1 MAAPPHTFNPKQL
14 ELYLERIGYANP
26 TNASPENATGTRL
39 QHVQQSI
46 QQDRLATLTELQ
58 RRHLA
63 AIPWGNSALHYSQ
76 HRSISIH
83 PASIFD
89 KLVVRR
95 LDGYCMENTNL
106 LFMVLQS
113 LGYTVYPTGGRVSH
127 AVTGGNQTPGS
138 ELYMSLGHMV
148 LIVTIDGQRY
158 MVDVG
163 FGNFGP
169 TSPLPL
175 KDDGAVAVCMAPA
188 EMRLVKDTP
197 IEFTDKSQK
206 LWIYQIRHNPESDWI
221 PQYSFSELEFLPQDF
236 SMMNYATSHRPTSWF
251 LQAFVSTRVI
261 LDETGR
267 EPIGIYILFG
277 KEVKKRLHG
286 ETETVATFEKEDD
299 RVNALAKWFD
309 MHFLEHEIEGVRGL
323 VSQIK

>member
-1 MAAPPHTFNPKQL
+1 MASPSQIYNPEQL
-14 ELYLERIGYANP
+14 ELYLERIGYADLV
-26 TNASPENATGTRL
+26 NATPDNTTGRL
-39 QHVQQSI
+39 DHVLQSI
-46 QQDRLATLTELQ
+46 QQDRLATLTKLQ

-63 AIPWGNSALHYSQ
+63 SIPWGNSALHYSQ
-76 HRSISIH
+76 HRSISTH
-83 PASIFD
+83 PACIFD

-106 LFMVLQS
+106 FYMVLRC
-113 LGYTVYPTGGRVSH
+113 LGYNVYPTGGRVSQ
-127 AVTGGNQTPGS
+127 AVAGGNQTPGS

-148 LIVTIDGQRY
+148 LIVIIDDQRY

-163 FGNFGP
+163 FGNCGP

-175 KDDGAVAVCMAPA
+175 KEDGAVAVCMAPA

-197 IEFTDKSQK
+197 IEFIDRSQK
-206 LWIYQIRHNPESDWI
+206 LWIYQIRHNPGSNWI
-221 PQYSFSELEFLPQDF
+221 PQYSFSEVEFLPQDF
-236 SMMNYATSHRPTSWF
+236 AAMNYSTSHRPTSWF
-251 LQAFVSTRVI
+251 VQALVCTRVI
-261 LDETGR
+261 MDETGI
-267 EPIGIYILFG
+267 EPIGIYILSG

-286 ETETVATFEKEDD
+286 ETETVAIFEKEED